1 MKPAIYFFIFLIV
14 AGCFLLSAFMNYYL
28 FFYSPN
34 TLLIAK
40 NFKKVILNT
49 VGGLLFSII
58 VATFFTDNDVDNS
71 GSYGISILFSF
82 ISICYFLYNYFTQ
95 KFLEINLENGTII
108 LREQKRIKVKDVLY
122 IELYSYDSGGY
133 IQEYLNFVLNALAK
147 VRILKNAPFRIDLI
161 KKELATFLGV
171 KLVDDRNR
179 L

>member
-1 MKPAIYFFIFLIV
+1 
-14 AGCFLLSAFMNYYL
+14 
-28 FFYSPN
+28 
-34 TLLIAK
+34 
-40 NFKKVILNT
+40 
-49 VGGLLFSII
+49 
-58 VATFFTDNDVDNS
+58 
-71 GSYGISILFSF
+71 
-82 ISICYFLYNYFTQ
+82 LYNYFTQ